1 MQFIDTRPNALA
13 EFRKERRRALKGLA
27 ATPADAFRAHA
38 EYRRA
43 AAALILGS
51 ARSWRA
57 KGNRKTALQC
67 YKIARGHL
75 IIARA
80 WDREVSKY
88 L

>member
-13 EFRKERRRALKGLA
+13 EFRKEKRRAHKGLVG
-27 ATPADAFRAHA
+27 TPADAFRAHA

-43 AAALILGS
+43 AAALILQS
-51 ARSWRA
+51 ARKWRA
-57 KGNRKTALQC
+57 EGNRQTALQC

-80 WDREVSKY
+80 WDRELTK
-88 L
+88 